1 MYLPERMRT
10 ILNLEILGEVMTPLG
25 LGFGLNFSPKPKRS
39 QCSLASCIDY
49 FLSRENLKAM

>member
-1 MYLPERMRT
+1 MRT

-39 QCSLASCIDY
+39 QCSLVSCIDY